1 MYWRQKAVVYP
12 RKGQVLASINT
23 NSSALIALQNLNTT
37 ASALQ
42 STQNRISTGMKV
54 ATAKDNGA
62 IWAIAQNS
70 RASITGLDT
79 VKDSLNRASSTVDVA
94 VSAGQSIS
102 DLLNQMKSKAL
113 AATDT
118 SLDTNSV
125 TALAND
131 FKSLRDQIGKIV
143 SNADFN
149 GINMIKTGGSSIFA
163 LANASGTSKLT
174 VAAANLGLGGGN
186 VTVTAAATFTTAATA
201 SAQLALVN
209 TSITNVNAA
218 VAKFGTGSSALQTH
232 LNFVGKLQDTLTTG
246 VGNLVDADVA
256 KESANL
262 TALQTKQ
269 QLGVQALSIANSSS
283 SALLSLFRG

>member
-1 MYWRQKAVVYP
+1 M
-12 RKGQVLASINT
+12 ASINT
-23 NSSALIALQNLNTT
+23 NSSALTALQNLNNT
-37 ASALQ
+37 ASALAT
-42 STQNRISTGMKV
+42 TQNRISTGLKV

-70 RASITGLDT
+70 RSTIGALDT

-94 VSAGQSIS
+94 VSAGGSIS

-118 SLDTNSV
+118 SLDANSV

-131 FKSLRDQIGKIV
+131 FKALRDQIGKIV
-143 SNADFN
+143 ANADFN
-149 GINMIKTGGSSIFA
+149 GVNMIKTGGTNVFA
-163 LANASGTSKLT
+163 LANAAGTSKLT
-174 VAAANLGLGGGN
+174 VAAVNLGLGGGQ
-186 VTVTAAATFTTAATA
+186 VTVTAAATFTSAATA

-218 VAKFGTGSSALQTH
+218 VAKLGTGSTAVQTH
-232 LNFVGKLQDTLTTG
+232 LGFIGKLQDTLTTG
-246 VGNLVDADVA
+246 VGNLVDADIA
-256 KESANL
+256 KESASL

-269 QLGVQALSIANSSS
+269 QLGVQALSIANQSSS
-283 SALLSLFRG
+283 VLLSLFH